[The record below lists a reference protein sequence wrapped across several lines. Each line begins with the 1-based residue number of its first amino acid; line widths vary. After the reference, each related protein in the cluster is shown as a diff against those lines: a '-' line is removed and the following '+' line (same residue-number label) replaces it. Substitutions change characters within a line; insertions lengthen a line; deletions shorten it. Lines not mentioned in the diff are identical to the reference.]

1 MHSTL
6 DLLRPRSW
14 TVRVR
19 SAVAST
25 VVVAVCLVI
34 AGGALLGV
42 LYNSLENSAR
52 SAAAARGLQVA
63 EQLESDTA
71 AQIDDSLLATDG
83 QIGIIQVI
91 DGSGTVRAQS
101 RGDGAAPVTTEQV
114 APAATR
120 DLGRVSYGEDGG
132 FWVTAQGATSPRS
145 EEH

>member
-101 RGDGAAPVTTEQV
+101 RGDGAPPVR
-114 APAATR
+114 PTR
-120 DLGRVSYGEDGG
+120 LPRPLPVIWAECPTVRTASSGLPHREPHRPPGR
-132 FWVTAQGATSPRS
+132 RR
-145 EEH
+145 

>member
-83 QIGIIQVI
+83 RSASFRSSTDRGRYERSPEGMALRLSRPSRLPRPRPVI
-91 DGSGTVRAQS
+91 WAECPTVR
-101 RGDGAAPVTTEQV
+101 T
-114 APAATR
+114 
-120 DLGRVSYGEDGG
+120 
-132 FWVTAQGATSPRS
+132 ATSGLPHR
-145 EEH
+145 EPHRPPGR